1 MKLVWKLAALFAA
14 LFITPAMARFTMR
27 QRDSVKVDRLFV
39 SPNAFGDT
47 WYVDGTNGAAANSG
61 QDPKSA
67 FSTLTLARAASVAGD
82 IIVIA
87 PGTYTQTAAAE
98 PLTPKANQ
106 LWRAAIDNGLA
117 TPTVIITGTAEAVV
131 VDVAVSGVVFQGI
144 KFQADDDAVSELVR
158 VAEGAA
164 VDGVTFLN
172 CWFDGNTKATVNG
185 ISADHATQAM
195 TGAWIKACRFV
206 LCNVG
211 IDVGVSGMPNSTIE
225 DCAFDM
231 QDGGGGDVGIA
242 LADTTA
248 LATGYGF
255 LIRNNDFLGAID
267 AGRDSLGI
275 TIAGTQDT
283 VGMGSI
289 RGNFFSNCTV
299 TPITQNKLNEA
310 IINNYVGD
318 TATGGTLV
326 DPGA

>member
-1 MKLVWKLAALFAA
+1 MQVTEGREALAKADLVPEGNYTLEIVGVDDVIMKKQNNKPGSVTKVR
-14 LFITPAMARFTMR
+14 ITEAEDVENNIPEIIGR
-27 QRDSVKVDRLFV
+27 
-39 SPNAFGDT
+39 AFDFWLIGKNTRGLRMLLQHLDLDETPGGDT
-47 WYVDGTNGAAANSG
+47 LNF
-61 QDPKSA
+61 K
-67 FSTLTLARAASVAGD
+67 
-82 IIVIA
+82 
-87 PGTYTQTAAAE
+87 
-98 PLTPKANQ
+98 
-106 LWRAAIDNGLA
+106 
-117 TPTVIITGTAEAVV
+117 
-131 VDVAVSGVVFQGI
+131 GI

-158 VAEGAA
+158 VGEGAA

-185 ISADHATQAM
+185 VSADHATQAM
-195 TGAWIKACRFV
+195 TGAWFKACRFV

-211 IDVGVSGMPNSTIE
+211 IDVGVSGMPNSTVE
-225 DCAFDM
+225 DSMFDM
-231 QDGGGGDVGIA
+231 QDAGGGDVGIA

-283 VGMGSI
+283 VGMGI
-289 RGNFFSNCTV
+289 MRGNFFSNCTV

-318 TATGGTLV
+318 TGTGGTLV
-326 DPGA
+326 DPGT